1 MFLLHKCCQKS
12 PMEITSFSH
21 FEAALRQKAKEKDS
35 SEGDSDFLVVT
46 FITETM
52 SSWVN

>member
-21 FEAALRQKAKEKDS
+21 FEAVLRQKAKGDS
-35 SEGDSDFLVVT
+35 SEGDCDFLAAT

-52 SSWVN
+52 SSWMN